1 MHSRDPPPAPPR
13 RYTMPFFIGALA
25 GTIAGA
31 TATYLAIIFI
41 FWNGTMY
48 CPADPDFLWD
58 AFIVLWRWLTAF
70 PFLPL
75 S

>member
-1 MHSRDPPPAPPR
+1 
-13 RYTMPFFIGALA
+13 MPFFIGALA